1 MMIAYLDSGAFD
13 RLYRR
18 DGCTA
23 ADVAGLRKSVYGR
36 GLALALSVHHLEEI
50 VLSRRVAPQALS
62 AQIRFTLSLASL
74 RSLLKP
80 SAELL
85 NDEIRAYAASGAAG
99 SPFLHGPL
107 ADAISA
113 GVAELIESD
122 GEELGE
128 ELLGALDQARR
139 ARPNLTRTIARARAS
154 AASASDDSV
163 VAAARALAESVGALP
178 ECDRRGI
185 AGLLGLRV
193 VRMAAS
199 AAIDTTLA
207 APFTLDHAIA
217 AAARADIFVSGDP
230 RLRQLIERSS
240 CAGLAVR
247 DLPEF
252 LAAAADF
259 R

>member
-1 MMIAYLDSGAFD
+1 MMIAYLDSEAFD

-23 ADVAGLRKSVYGR
+23 ADVAALRKSVYGR
-36 GLALALSVHHLEEI
+36 GLALALSIHHLEEI

-80 SAELL
+80 SAALL
-85 NDEIRAYAASGAAG
+85 KDEIRAYAASGAAG

-107 ADAISA
+107 ADAIRA

-128 ELLGALDQARR
+128 ELIGALDQARR
-139 ARPNLTRTIARARAS
+139 ARSDLARMIARARAS
-154 AASASDDSV
+154 VASASDDPV
-163 VAAARALAESVGALP
+163 VAAARALAGSVGALA

-193 VRMAAS
+193 VRMAVGVAAES
-199 AAIDTTLA
+199 ATP
-207 APFTLDHAIA
+207 APLTLDHAIA
-217 AAARADIFVSGDP
+217 AAARADTLVSGDP

-240 CAGLAVR
+240 CAGLAAC

-252 LAAAADF
+252 LVAAADS